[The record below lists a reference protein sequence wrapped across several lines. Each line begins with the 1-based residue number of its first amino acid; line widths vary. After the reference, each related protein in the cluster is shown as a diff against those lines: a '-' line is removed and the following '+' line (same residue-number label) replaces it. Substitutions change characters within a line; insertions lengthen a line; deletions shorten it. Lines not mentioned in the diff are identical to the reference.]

1 MSAPQPPVPYSNPA
15 PVAPVLA
22 PSPLALGDVFAGV
35 IGVFKRHWGLFVG
48 IALLP
53 ALVSALAMVIFGVVV
68 FVVVSAAIAR
78 GAQAPQALLASLAV
92 PLALSTLGLIVAM
105 FFVVLYQ
112 YKCYGM
118 IALGTTDT
126 ASGRLPTF
134 GDLNRRTRGLSMR
147 VLGVALAIGAA
158 VVAAYGVAGGIAVAL
173 FLPQGTSGG
182 GSGFKATQV
191 WVALLVIAG
200 LAAFVGF
207 IYISTRWSYFVPTLA
222 VEGRGGFAALGRSWQ
237 LTRGR
242 FWHTFGSFFVA
253 GIAVAIPAFVVS
265 LLSMPFADVDGTA
278 SLQSAIPR
286 LLLALATLVVSVF
299 TAPLFEIFRAIM
311 YLDEV
316 NRLHG
321 VPAAT
326 QAPQP
331 WTPPTQDPATQQL
344 PSQTPWN
351 PPASD
356 PWARP
361 GDNPQ
366 GPPRV

>member
-1 MSAPQPPVPYSNPA
+1 M
-15 PVAPVLA
+15 
-22 PSPLALGDVFAGV
+22 FAGV
-35 IGVFKRHWGLFVG
+35 IGVFKRRWGLFVG

-53 ALVSALAMVIFGVVV
+53 TLMSALAVIAYGVVV
-68 FVVVSAAIAR
+68 FALVSSQLISGQQASQNGFANVVLFVV
-78 GAQAPQALLASLAV
+78 LA
-92 PLALSTLGLIVAM
+92 TLGLIVAM
-105 FFVVLYQ
+105 FFIVLYQ

-126 ASGRLPTF
+126 VCGRVPTF

-158 VVAAYGVAGGIAVAL
+158 VVVAYAVAGGIAVAL
-173 FLPQGTSGG
+173 LLPQGVGG
-182 GSGFKATQV
+182 ASGFKANQL
-191 WVALLVIAG
+191 WIALLVIGG

-207 IYISTRWSYFVPTLA
+207 VYVSTRWSYFVPTLA
-222 VEGRGGFAALGRSWQ
+222 IEGRGGFAALGRSWH

-253 GIAVAIPAFVVS
+253 GIAIAIPSMLVS
-265 LLSMPFADVDGTA
+265 LLTLPFAGVDGTT
-278 SLQSAIPR
+278 SLQSAIPQ
-286 LLLALATLVVSVF
+286 LLFALASLAVSVF

-321 VPAAT
+321 VPAAD

-331 WTPPTQDPATQQL
+331 WTPP
-344 PSQTPWN
+344 
-351 PPASD
+351 
-356 PWARP
+356 RP
-361 GDNPQ
+361 F
-366 GPPRV
+366 